1 LSLLDCCVLDF
12 KASFLRLPPVMGTVM
27 WFRPLAWDYAI
38 RNLFR
43 RPLRTLL
50 TLGALTVVILLV
62 FIVVGFIRG
71 LEKNLQV
78 SGDSDTVLIFSLGMG
93 ENLEY
98 SSIPMRSSDLIAAS
112 IPGIRQRQGQKYVSP
127 ELYLGTEVA
136 TAAMPQPAMGL
147 VRGVTPEVLLVR
159 GRIQIESGRWPGPG
173 EVLVGQMAAVKLG
186 LERGAI
192 QPGDVVNFEGRS
204 WKVAGTFSATGGA
217 FESEVWCRLDELQ
230 QSMKRQDL
238 SLVALRLGSAGDYG
252 EVDMFCKQRLDL
264 ELQAA
269 RETEYYEGLQRDY
282 GPIRWLAWLVVF
294 LISGAGILAGL
305 NTMYGAV
312 VGRIPEL
319 AMLQTLGFV
328 RRAILLSLIQE
339 GLLLAASASLLATL
353 IALTVFNGTSVRFT
367 MGAFALRIDN
377 VCILVGCTVG
387 FLLGF
392 LGSLPPAFRALRMPV
407 VDGLKSV

>member
-1 LSLLDCCVLDF
+1 
-12 KASFLRLPPVMGTVM
+12 M

-98 SSIPMRSSDLIAAS
+98 SSIPMRSGDLIAAS
-112 IPGIRQRQGQKYVSP
+112 IPGIRQRQGKKYVSP
-127 ELYLGTEVA
+127 ELYLGTEVS
-136 TAAMPQPAMGL
+136 TEAMDQPAMGL

-159 GRIQIESGRWPGPG
+159 NRIQLESGNWPGPG
-173 EVLVGQMAAVKLG
+173 QVLVGQMAAVKLG
-186 LERGAI
+186 LEKDAI
-192 QPGDVVNFEGRS
+192 SPGDQVAFEGRT
-204 WKVAGTFSATGGA
+204 WDVAGVFSATGGA

-238 SLVALRLGSAGDYG
+238 SLVALRLSSSGDYSD
-252 EVDMFCKQRLDL
+252 VNMFCKERLDL
-264 ELQAA
+264 ELQAS
-269 RETEYYEGLQRDY
+269 RETEYYAGLQRDY
-282 GPIRWLAWLVVF
+282 GPIRWLAWLVVL

-312 VGRIPEL
+312 VGRISEL

-353 IALTVFNGTSVRFT
+353 IALTLFNGVSVRFT

>member
-1 LSLLDCCVLDF
+1 
-12 KASFLRLPPVMGTVM
+12 M
-27 WFRPLAWDYAI
+27 WFRPLAWDYAT

-43 RPLRTLL
+43 RPLRTML
-50 TLGALTVVILLV
+50 TLGALTAVILLV

-78 SGDSDTVLIFSLGMG
+78 SGDSDTVLVFSLGMG

-112 IPGIRQRQGQKYVSP
+112 IPDIRVRQGKKYVSP
-127 ELYLGTEVA
+127 ELYLGTEVF
-136 TAAMPQPAMGL
+136 TDSMTQPAMGL
-147 VRGVTPEVLLVR
+147 VRGVMPEVLLVR
-159 GRIQIESGRWPGPG
+159 NRIQLESGHWPGPG
-173 EVLVGQMAAVKLG
+173 EALIGRMAAVKLG
-186 LERGAI
+186 LAKDAI
-192 QPGDVVNFEGRS
+192 TPGDDVQFEGRT

-238 SLVALRLGSAGDYG
+238 SLVALRLGSSGDYS
-252 EVDMFCKQRLDL
+252 DIDLFCKERLDL

-269 RETEYYEGLQRDY
+269 RETEYYAGLQRDY

-312 VGRIPEL
+312 VGRISEL
-319 AMLQTLGFV
+319 AMLQTIGFV

-339 GLLLAASASLLATL
+339 GLLLATSASLLATL
-353 IALTVFNGTSVRFT
+353 IALTLFNGASVRFT

-377 VCILVGCTVG
+377 VCILIGCLVG
-387 FLLGF
+387 LLMGI

>member
-1 LSLLDCCVLDF
+1 
-12 KASFLRLPPVMGTVM
+12 M

-43 RPLRTLL
+43 RPMRTLL

-93 ENLEY
+93 ENMEY

-112 IPGIRQRQGQKYVSP
+112 IPGIRERQGKKYVSP
-127 ELYLGTEVA
+127 ELYLGTEVS
-136 TAAMPQPAMGL
+136 TPSMDQPAMGL

-159 GRIQIESGRWPGPG
+159 SRIQLESGTWPGPG
-173 EVLVGQMAAVKLG
+173 EVLVGRMAAVKLG
-186 LERGAI
+186 LDMDAI
-192 QPGDVVNFEGRS
+192 TPGDEVYFEGRS

-238 SLVALRLGSAGDYG
+238 SLVALRLSSSGDYS
-252 EVDMFCKQRLDL
+252 EIDFFCKERLDL

-269 RETEYYEGLQRDY
+269 RETEYYAGLQRDY